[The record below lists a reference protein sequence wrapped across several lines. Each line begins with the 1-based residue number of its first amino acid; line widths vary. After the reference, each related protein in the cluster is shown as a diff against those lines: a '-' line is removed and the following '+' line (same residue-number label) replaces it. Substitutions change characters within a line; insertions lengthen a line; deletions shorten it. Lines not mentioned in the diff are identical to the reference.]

1 MSPPRSN
8 RRVLGR
14 RGSFASAEEQCSAGA
29 ALPPPRSS
37 HRLEGA
43 QLCAGAPRHKYTLY
57 RCRGAA
63 QRKKGGYVA
72 AAQQAQGR
80 HLWRRTAPCSR
91 ATARVP
97 LPKKAQG
104 GGGMAPPRSSHRRGG
119 TKLRASEPRLECRWR
134 DGAGGADALAVHT
147 CTCTCYARTTS
158 PRLTRDM
165 LAHASEAN
173 RRCLQA
179 RYSTEAAGT
188 AAAAAAAAHSGES
201 ICSPF
206 ILSFGKMLLLLP
218 FKTMPRHPCKHQHA
232 HVHNFITLKYYCC
245 LIFFSHLARYIKEG
259 QLLIIDNVIFGYHPL
274 H

>member
-173 RRCLQA
+173 GRCLQA

-188 AAAAAAAAHSGES
+188 AAAAAAAAASAAATAATAAAVAAAAAAAHTHTHTHTPHLGQGRFTRQPGGGGELGLGWKLVS
-201 ICSPF
+201 RRVAVDEIPGFSFSP
-206 ILSFGKMLLLLP
+206 
-218 FKTMPRHPCKHQHA
+218 
-232 HVHNFITLKYYCC
+232 HN
-245 LIFFSHLARYIKEG
+245 H
-259 QLLIIDNVIFGYHPL
+259 
-274 H
+274 